1 MNNKEI
7 LEAMEAI
14 NDFIDRAGYPEE
26 VKSAALKSLTS
37 FYENK
42 LSTETFFVV
51 MKRQLESIFKG

>member
-1 MNNKEI
+1 MSNKEI

-14 NDFIDRAGYPEE
+14 SDFIDRAGYPEE
-26 VKSAALKSLTS
+26 VKSAALKSLIS

-51 MKRQLESIFKG
+51 MKRQLENIFKG